1 MTEVDPD
8 PNDPADDRTG
18 PVLGDREMPDGGDPT
33 EGGRHG
39 EIGDAPS
46 IASDE
51 PADGRGYPV
60 GGGSVG
66 EEDDATPVADPGP
79 DA

>member
-1 MTEVDPD
+1 MSEVDPD
-8 PNDPADDRTG
+8 PSEAAEGRDVSILGGRTMPAD
-18 PVLGDREMPDGGDPT
+18 GDPT